1 MLALLQWNARSLYAN
16 GQEFKGYINQMKDKP
31 DVICIQE
38 SWLNPRLE
46 FVLKGYISVRR
57 DRVEGKGGGCVSF
70 VKEGIPYRV
79 LEKGE
84 TMEYIVVEI
93 WVGNKNYV
101 IINFYNP
108 CKKNNT
114 RKYGS
119 NKRIKRKKKRNMV
132 WGF

>member
-1 MLALLQWNARSLYAN
+1 M
-16 GQEFKGYINQMKDKP
+16 
-31 DVICIQE
+31 
-38 SWLNPRLE
+38 
-46 FVLKGYISVRR
+46 RR

-108 CKKNNT
+108 CKKIT
-114 RKYGS
+114 QESMGA
-119 NKRIKRKKKRNMV
+119 IKGLREKKSNMV